1 MSLAPPSP
9 HAPYALYTTHLTGG
23 GVGRSLLELATGL
36 VQQGH
41 AVDLVVAR
49 SGGHLERVLPAGVRL
64 VHLGRSKP
72 LQGRWLA
79 MRAVPRS
86 LLWRPVLARL
96 GTRPEVGRLG
106 ALVRYLRQRRPRAIF
121 AAKTYANLTAIWARS
136 LSGIPCRLVIS
147 ERTAL
152 SQEIATEATAAW
164 RHLLPLLATSYPH
177 ADVIS
182 AVSQGVADD
191 LERLAHLPAGRV
203 VALPNPLISP
213 DTMAMAEASPN
224 HPWFDGTTPVILAAG
239 RLVPQKDFAT
249 LLRAFALLH
258 HQGLPHRL
266 VIAGEG
272 KERPALLGMIESL
285 GLAGWVDLP
294 GFVDN
299 PLALMARAALFV
311 LSSRFEGLP
320 GVLIQALSCGCP
332 VVATDCPSGPREIL
346 LDGRLGPLVPVGDHE
361 ALARAM
367 AATLAQPP
375 DRSMLK
381 DRAQDF
387 SRDVVARRTAA
398 LLDGR
403 SPEVVVSQT
412 PSKTAS

>member
-1 MSLAPPSP
+1 
-9 HAPYALYTTHLTGG
+9 
-23 GVGRSLLELATGL
+23 VEI
-36 VQQGH
+36 
-41 AVDLVVAR
+41 
-49 SGGHLERVLPAGVRL
+49 
-64 VHLGRSKP
+64 
-72 LQGRWLA
+72 
-79 MRAVPRS
+79 
-86 LLWRPVLARL
+86 
-96 GTRPEVGRLG
+96 GRLG
-106 ALVRYLRQRRPRAIF
+106 ALVRYLRHTRPKAIF
-121 AAKTYANLTAIWARS
+121 AAKTYANLTAIWARNI
-136 LSGIPCRLVIS
+136 SGTPCRLVIS

-164 RHLLPLLATSYPH
+164 RHVLPLLAHSYRQ

-182 AVSQGVADD
+182 AVSRGVADD
-191 LERLAHLPAGRV
+191 LERLAHLPAGCV
-203 VALPNPLISP
+203 VALPNPLIIP
-213 DTMAMAEASPN
+213 DTMAMAQAAPS
-224 HPWFDGTTPVILAAG
+224 HPWFDGSVPVILAAG

-272 KERPALLGMIESL
+272 KERTALLGMIESL
-285 GLAGWVDLP
+285 GLAGWVSLP

-299 PLALMARAALFV
+299 PLALMSRAALFV

-346 LDGRLGPLVPVGDHE
+346 LDGRLGALVPVGDHE

-375 DRSMLK
+375 ERTMLK

-387 SRDVVARRTAA
+387 SRDAVARHTAE

-403 SPEVVVSQT
+403 SPEVVVSQA
-412 PSKTAS
+412 PSKAAS

>member
-1 MSLAPPSP
+1 
-9 HAPYALYTTHLTGG
+9 
-23 GVGRSLLELATGL
+23 
-36 VQQGH
+36 
-41 AVDLVVAR
+41 
-49 SGGHLERVLPAGVRL
+49 
-64 VHLGRSKP
+64 
-72 LQGRWLA
+72 
-79 MRAVPRS
+79 
-86 LLWRPVLARL
+86 VLARL

-106 ALVRYLRQRRPRAIF
+106 ALVHYLRQRRPRAIF

-152 SQEIATEATAAW
+152 SQEIATEATVAW
-164 RHLLPLLATSYPH
+164 RHLLPLLAHSYRK

-182 AVSQGVADD
+182 AVSRGVADD
-191 LERLAHLPAGRV
+191 LERLAHLPAGSV

-213 DTMAMAEASPN
+213 DTMAMAQASPN
-224 HPWFDGTTPVILAAG
+224 HPWFDGVVPVILAAG

-249 LLRAFALLH
+249 LLRAFALLRQ
-258 HQGLPHRL
+258 QGLPHRL

-299 PLALMARAALFV
+299 PLALMSRAALFV

-346 LDGRLGPLVPVGDHE
+346 LDGRLGPLAPVGDHE

-387 SRDVVARRTAA
+387 SRDAVARRTAE

-403 SPEVVVSQT
+403 SPEVVVSQA
-412 PSKTAS
+412 PSKAAS